1 MSKIIDKSFQIA
13 IDGPC
18 AVGKT
23 TIAKKIAEKL
33 SFLLINTGN
42 MYRCYALVLKQKKS
56 NLENENEIL
65 DVLNSSKVDL
75 DNGKWHINGINV
87 TEQLLDQQIASIASK
102 IATIKKVRDKCVN
115 DQRKIAL
122 SKNCVMEGR
131 DIGTVVLPNATLKVY
146 LDGDIDLRAK
156 RRWKQL
162 NCNKPLSIIKNE
174 IIERDYQ
181 DTHREFSPLVK
192 SKDAFVIY
200 DNGLSIDEVSNMI
213 IDKFKE
219 KTNAA

>member
-1 MSKIIDKSFQIA
+1 MDKNFQIA

-42 MYRCYALVLKQKKS
+42 MYRCYALVLIQKKT
-56 NLENENEIL
+56 NLENETEIL

-75 DNGKWHINGINV
+75 DNGEWYVNGINV
-87 TEQLLDQQIASIASK
+87 TEQLLDQEIATIASK
-102 IATIKKVRDKCVN
+102 IATIKKVREKCVN

-162 NCNKPLSIIKNE
+162 NCNKPLLTIKNE

-192 SKDAFVIY
+192 SKEAFVIY

-219 KTNAA
+219 KINAA

>member
-75 DNGKWHINGINV
+75 DNGK
-87 TEQLLDQQIASIASK
+87 
-102 IATIKKVRDKCVN
+102 
-115 DQRKIAL
+115 
-122 SKNCVMEGR
+122 
-131 DIGTVVLPNATLKVY
+131 
-146 LDGDIDLRAK
+146 
-156 RRWKQL
+156 
-162 NCNKPLSIIKNE
+162 
-174 IIERDYQ
+174 
-181 DTHREFSPLVK
+181 
-192 SKDAFVIY
+192 
-200 DNGLSIDEVSNMI
+200 
-213 IDKFKE
+213 
-219 KTNAA
+219 